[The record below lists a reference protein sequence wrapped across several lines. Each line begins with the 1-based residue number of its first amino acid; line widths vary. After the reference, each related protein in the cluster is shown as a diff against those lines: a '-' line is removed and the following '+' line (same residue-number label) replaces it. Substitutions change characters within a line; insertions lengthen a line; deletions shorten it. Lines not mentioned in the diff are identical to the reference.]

1 MLMGIRLDD
10 GGKYGGNM
18 DFDCP
23 FISREPY
30 AGDCGLCREKQ
41 GYTYKEVTCD
51 QEDKLEC
58 QVYQSKKEIL
68 NDA

>member
-1 MLMGIRLDD
+1 
-10 GGKYGGNM
+10 M